1 MAAARKATTRLPRKL
16 ALDAFREQAVEAQ
29 SQIASLVL
37 EMPNGEEFTI
47 PHPMLVSD
55 EAQRRLEAVQ
65 AGDDLDRDEN
75 GAILDPPRIN
85 GKPAEPLAIR
95 TARALMGDEEH
106 ARFVAAGGHSNDV
119 TLAWQ
124 MLVREQEA
132 LQAADPK

>member
-1 MAAARKATTRLPRKL
+1 
-16 ALDAFREQAVEAQ
+16 
-29 SQIASLVL
+29 
-37 EMPNGEEFTI
+37 
-47 PHPMLVSD
+47 MLVSD

-65 AGDDLDRDEN
+65 AGDDLDHDEN

-85 GKPAEPLAIR
+85 GKPVEPLAIR
-95 TARALMGDEEH
+95 TARALMGDKEH

-124 MLVREQEA
+124 MLVREHEA